1 MPTLMVSISGIRGII
16 GDGLDPEVL
25 VKYTSAY
32 ADFCGK
38 GKIVLGSDGRITGE
52 MVRNIVTGTLM
63 AKGNDVI
70 DIGICPTPTVL
81 FNVKKLKAV
90 GGIQLSASHNPN
102 QWNALKLLNRNGEF
116 MSPEE
121 NIEMLKLL
129 DDANKKFVRWNRLG
143 KLIEYKKGLDDHI
156 DTVLRMDYIHVAK
169 IRKRKFRVLLD
180 CVNGAGVYAMPKLLK
195 KLGCEVVEMNC
206 EKSGIFPRLPEPIPE
221 NLTATMRAVKNHKVD
236 IGIVVDPDVD
246 RLVLITEKGEPFGE
260 ENTITQA
267 VKFFLSKKKG
277 NVVVNLSTTRA
288 VDDAADEFGCKVFR
302 SPVGEA
308 NVVKKMKEVKA
319 VIGGEGSGGVIVPK
333 VVFGRDAL
341 TGTVIM
347 LQHLQE
353 FGGKMSELK
362 KSLPQY
368 FIVKKKIELGP
379 VTEGTAPRNPDD
391 VIKKITEEYKSEKI
405 NLEDGL
411 RIDFDNHWV
420 HFRKSNTEPIIRCI
434 VEAKTRENAESL
446 AEKYVR
452 EISSLG

>member
-1 MPTLMVSISGIRGII
+1 MPTLMVSISGVRGII
-16 GDGLDPEVL
+16 GDGLDPDVL

-38 GKIVLGSDGRITGE
+38 GKIVVGSDGRITGE
-52 MVRNIVTGTLM
+52 MVRNIVIGTLM

-81 FNVKKLKAV
+81 FNVKKLKAA

-102 QWNALKLLNRNGEF
+102 EWNALKLLSRHGEF
-116 MSPEE
+116 MTPEE
-121 NIEMLKLL
+121 NVEMMMKL
-129 DDANKKFVRWNRLG
+129 DDQNRKFVAWDKIG
-143 KLIEYKKGLDDHI
+143 KTTKYVKGLEDHI
-156 DTVLRMDYIHVAK
+156 DAVLKMNYINVPK
-169 IRKRKFRVLLD
+169 IKRRKFKVLLD
-180 CVNGAGVYAMPKLLK
+180 CINGAGSYTMPLLLK
-195 KLGCEVVEMNC
+195 KLGCNVIGMNC

-221 NLTATMRAVKNHKVD
+221 NLTATMRAVKKYKAD

-267 VKFFLSKKKG
+267 VKFYLSKKKG

-288 VDDAADEFGCKVFR
+288 VDDVAKEFRCKVFR

-308 NVVKKMKEVKA
+308 NVVKKMKEVNA
-319 VIGGEGSGGVIVPK
+319 VIGGEGSGGVILPK

-347 LQHLQE
+347 LQHLLE

-368 FIVKKKIELGP
+368 FIVKKKIELGSK
-379 VTEGTAPRNPDD
+379 NPDD
-391 VIKKITEEYKSEKI
+391 VIRSLIEKYSSEKI
-405 NLEDGL
+405 YLEDGL
-411 RIDFDNHWV
+411 RIDFSDHWV

-434 VEAKTRENAESL
+434 VEAETKELAESL
-446 AEKYVR
+446 AEKYVFGL
-452 EISSLG
+452 SLLR

>member
-1 MPTLMVSISGIRGII
+1 MVSISGIRGII

-38 GKIVLGSDGRITGE
+38 GKIVLGSDGRITGK

-116 MSPEE
+116 MTPEE
-121 NIEMLKLL
+121 NIEMLKKLE
-129 DDANKKFVRWNRLG
+129 DADKHFVEWNRLG
-143 KLIEYKKGLDDHI
+143 KITKYEEGLDDHI
-156 DTVLRMDYIHVAK
+156 EAVLKLDYIHVAK

-221 NLTATMRAVKNHKVD
+221 NLTATMQAVKKHKVD

-341 TGTVIM
+341 SGTVIM
-347 LQHLQE
+347 LQHLLE

-368 FIVKKKIELGP
+368 FIVKKKIELG
-379 VTEGTAPRNPDD
+379 TTNLDTAIDTLAKRYS
-391 VIKKITEEYKSEKI
+391 TEKI
-405 NLEDGL
+405 NIEDGL
-411 RIDFDNHWV
+411 RVDFPNHWV
-420 HFRKSNTEPIIRCI
+420 HFRKSNTEPIVRCY
-434 VEAKTRENAESL
+434 VEAKTKEDAESL
-446 AEKYVR
+446 AEKYFNEVSK
-452 EISSLG
+452 ISILS